1 MFECELVWEFVGC
14 AAEDRSVEEEV
25 QRRAAAQQF
34 RECAASGVCATHCSA
49 PSAYGGLRAAMR
61 GTKRGRSHEFRRS
74 WCCMIPCA
82 ELGGSSSPGKTRKTS
97 GRPAPSGTALWLY
110 GIWRPRKSEGHLAQL
125 DRRGQIFVI
134 AMGSVFHD
142 CWQSIP
148 KRTCV
153 TYSPASPI
161 TPSTASKNS
170 SHGTSPHL
178 LRKHNPPSRRPSDRA
193 YGFPRRNAGNGKRD
207 RKSVV

>member
-82 ELGGSSSPGKTRKTS
+82 ELGGSSLRRQGAISSDAELIHDLAVRISASRARHLRDWKICAIQGYAFIYRDTVKS
-97 GRPAPSGTALWLY
+97 GLQKLPAG
-110 GIWRPRKSEGHLAQL
+110 
-125 DRRGQIFVI
+125 
-134 AMGSVFHD
+134 
-142 CWQSIP
+142 
-148 KRTCV
+148 
-153 TYSPASPI
+153 
-161 TPSTASKNS
+161 
-170 SHGTSPHL
+170 
-178 LRKHNPPSRRPSDRA
+178 
-193 YGFPRRNAGNGKRD
+193 
-207 RKSVV
+207 